1 MLIDSEQL
9 KLYFSWWSDE
19 PNKELF
25 CEIIDRQPEAVVRC
39 KSCRFFR
46 KTFKPEYG
54 EERYTCGN
62 IDAMLNPDPDDFCSR
77 SSRRS
82 CLDCKHQRTIEQN
95 EWLDTKCV
103 RDPENKRSV
112 SLTDYC
118 DKWEA
123 R

>member
-9 KLYFSWWSDE
+9 KTYFSWWSDE

-39 KSCRFFR
+39 KNCVNWINESQECTFFSGSCSYLSS
-46 KTFKPEYG
+46 PNDY
-54 EERYTCGN
+54 
-62 IDAMLNPDPDDFCSR
+62 CSNGV
-77 SSRRS
+77 RRI
-82 CLDCKHQRTIEQN
+82 CLTCKHQRTIEQN